1 MANLTRLNP
10 RRIAS
15 ALHSRARRVYQP
27 ILNQRIP
34 RRFHAYAVGLPR
46 TGTHFINEV
55 FAPVYRSKH
64 ETLRP
69 ETSALIYRHVT
80 HQLDQPAFERRLR
93 ERDRFLWLEM
103 EANNTLTIIAPAL
116 VRLYPEAKFILLLR
130 DPFSWLHS
138 LWKVDRWFVPL
149 DRQPIWYQHEQFFKY
164 GMDNHAYTSADQP
177 LKDVGLFPLAAYLN
191 AWRRNYELALEQIPA
206 ERRLD
211 VYTRELSQK
220 FARIAA
226 FVGAD
231 ASRLDPTHANRDSA
245 KGDAPFFFEIDRD
258 YFAEQVDRLCNP
270 LLRQLFPDIT
280 RVEDAVKPPD

>member
-1 MANLTRLNP
+1 MVNLAKLHP

-55 FAPVYRSKH
+55 FAPAYRSQH

-69 ETSALIYRHVT
+69 ETSELIYQHITGR
-80 HQLDQPAFERRLR
+80 LDLPAFERRLR
-93 ERDRFLWLEM
+93 KRDRFLWLEM

-149 DRQPIWYQHEQFFKY
+149 DRQPAWYQHEQFFKY
-164 GMDNHAYTSADQP
+164 GIENDAYTSADQP
-177 LKDVGLFPLAAYLN
+177 LKDAGLFPLAAYLN

-211 VYTRELSQK
+211 IYTRELSQK
-220 FARIAA
+220 FPQIAA

-231 ASRLDPTHANRDSA
+231 ADKLDPTHANRDAA

-258 YFAEQVDRLCNP
+258 YFAEQVDRFCNP
-270 LLRQLFPDIT
+270 LLKQLFPAIT
-280 RVEDAVKPPD
+280 RVEDAVKPR